1 VGKVFSLKEESFT
14 CRTSSGEETINLGLR
29 LGTLLNEGDIVAL
42 AGDLG
47 SGKTWF
53 TKGVALGLE
62 ISADTVITSPSFSL
76 MNEYQGR
83 YALFHIDVYR
93 LENVSDFLDAGLDE
107 YLYGNGITVMEWADR
122 WPEILPGRSIKVQFL
137 ILDEYSREITLS
149 GCHPKALRIL
159 KQISEEVE

>member
-1 VGKVFSLKEESFT
+1 MKKESFT
-14 CRTSSGEETINLGLR
+14 CRTSSDEETINLGLR
-29 LGTLLNEGDIVAL
+29 LGTLLNEGAIVAL

-53 TKGVALGLE
+53 TKGVAMGLE
-62 ISADTVITSPSFSL
+62 VSSDTVITSPSFSL

-83 YALFHIDVYR
+83 HALFHIDVYR

-107 YLYGNGITVMEWADR
+107 YFYGNGVTVMEWADR
-122 WPEILPGRSIKVQFL
+122 WPEVLPERSLKVQFV

-149 GCHPKALRIL
+149 GSHPKALRIL
-159 KQISEEVE
+159 KQIKEEVE

>member
-1 VGKVFSLKEESFT
+1 MKEESFT

-47 SGKTWF
+47 SGKTCF

-62 ISADTVITSPSFSL
+62 ISSDTVITSPSFSL

-83 YALFHIDVYR
+83 CALFHIDVYR

-107 YLYGNGITVMEWADR
+107 YLYGNGVTVMEWADR
-122 WPEILPGRSIKVQFL
+122 WPEVLPERSIKIQLV
-137 ILDEYSREITLS
+137 ILDECSREITLS
-149 GCHPKALRIL
+149 GSHSKVLRML
-159 KQISEEVE
+159 KQIKEEVE

>member
-1 VGKVFSLKEESFT
+1 M
-14 CRTSSGEETINLGLR
+14 
-29 LGTLLNEGDIVAL
+29 LLNEGDIVAL

-62 ISADTVITSPSFSL
+62 ISSDTVITSPSFSL

-83 YALFHIDVYR
+83 HALFHMDVYR

-107 YLYGNGITVMEWADR
+107 YLYGNGITVMEWGDR
-122 WPEILPGRSIKVQFL
+122 WPEVLPEKCIKVQFL
-137 ILDEYSREITLS
+137 ILDESSREITLS
-149 GCHPKALRIL
+149 GCHSKAQRIL
-159 KQISEEVE
+159 KQIREEVE

>member
-1 VGKVFSLKEESFT
+1 MKEESFT
-14 CRTSSGEETINLGLR
+14 CRTSSGEETISLGLR

-62 ISADTVITSPSFSL
+62 ISSDTVITSPSFSL

-83 YALFHIDVYR
+83 YALFHMDVYR
-93 LENVSDFLDAGLDE
+93 LENVSDFLDTGLDE
-107 YLYGNGITVMEWADR
+107 YLYGNGVTVMEWADR
-122 WPEILPGRSIKVQFL
+122 WPEVLPERSIKVQL
-137 ILDEYSREITLS
+137 VILDEYSREITLS
-149 GCHPKALRIL
+149 GYHPKALRIL
-159 KQISEEVE
+159 KQIREEVE

>member
-1 VGKVFSLKEESFT
+1 MKEESFT

-62 ISADTVITSPSFSL
+62 ISSDTVITSPSFSL

-83 YALFHIDVYR
+83 CALFHIDVYR
-93 LENVSDFLDAGLDE
+93 LENISDFLDAGLDE
-107 YLYGNGITVMEWADR
+107 YLYGNGVTVMEWADR
-122 WPEILPGRSIKVQFL
+122 WPEVLPERSIKIKLV

-149 GCHPKALRIL
+149 GNHPKVLRML
-159 KQISEEVE
+159 KQIKEEVE

>member
-1 VGKVFSLKEESFT
+1 MKEESFT
-14 CRTSSGEETINLGLR
+14 FRTSSGEETINLGLR

-53 TKGVALGLE
+53 IKGVALGLE
-62 ISADTVITSPSFSL
+62 ISSDTVITSPSFSL

-83 YALFHIDVYR
+83 CALFHIDVYR

-107 YLYGNGITVMEWADR
+107 YLYGNGVTVMEWADR
-122 WPEILPGRSIKVQFL
+122 WPEVLPERSLKIQLV
-137 ILDEYSREITLS
+137 ILDECSREITLYGS
-149 GCHPKALRIL
+149 HPKALRIL
-159 KQISEEVE
+159 KQIKEEVE

>member
-1 VGKVFSLKEESFT
+1 MKGESFT

-62 ISADTVITSPSFSL
+62 ISSDTVITSPSFSL

-83 YALFHIDVYR
+83 CAFFHMDVYR
-93 LENVSDFLDAGLDE
+93 LENVSDFINAGLDE
-107 YLYGNGITVMEWADR
+107 YLYGNGVTVMEWADR
-122 WPEILPGRSIKVQFL
+122 WPEVLPEKSIKIQLV
-137 ILDEYSREITLS
+137 ILDECSREITLTAL
-149 GCHPKALRIL
+149 HPKALRIL
-159 KQISEEVE
+159 KQIKEEVG

>member
-1 VGKVFSLKEESFT
+1 LKEESFT
-14 CRTSSGEETINLGLR
+14 CRTSSDEETINLGLR
-29 LGTLLNEGDIVAL
+29 LGSLLNEGDIVAL

-62 ISADTVITSPSFSL
+62 ISSDTVITSPSFSL

-93 LENVSDFLDAGLDE
+93 LENISDFLDAGLDE
-107 YLYGNGITVMEWADR
+107 YLYGNGVTVMEWADR
-122 WPEILPGRSIKVQFL
+122 WPEVLPERSIKIQLV
-137 ILDEYSREITLS
+137 ILDECSREITLS
-149 GCHPKALRIL
+149 GSHPKVLRIL
-159 KQISEEVE
+159 KQIREEVE

>member
-1 VGKVFSLKEESFT
+1 MKEESFT

-62 ISADTVITSPSFSL
+62 ISSDTVITSPSFSL

-83 YALFHIDVYR
+83 CTLFHIDVYR
-93 LENVSDFLDAGLDE
+93 LENISDFLDAGLDE
-107 YLYGNGITVMEWADR
+107 YLYGNGVTVMEWADR
-122 WPEILPGRSIKVQFL
+122 WPEVLPEGSIKVQL
-137 ILDEYSREITLS
+137 RILDECSREITLS
-149 GCHPKALRIL
+149 GNHPKVLRML
-159 KQISEEVE
+159 KQIKEEVE

>member
-1 VGKVFSLKEESFT
+1 MKEESFT

-62 ISADTVITSPSFSL
+62 ISSDTVITSPSFSL

-83 YALFHIDVYR
+83 CALFHIDVYR
-93 LENVSDFLDAGLDE
+93 LENISDFLDAGLDE
-107 YLYGNGITVMEWADR
+107 YLYGNGVTVMEWADG
-122 WPEILPGRSIKVQFL
+122 WPEVLPERSIKIQLV
-137 ILDEYSREITLS
+137 ILDECSREITMS
-149 GCHPKALRIL
+149 GSHPKALRML
-159 KQISEEVE
+159 KQIKEEVE